1 MQIAILNGEPD
12 PSSAFQMY
20 LNDFAQRLSSA
31 SHAVSTLDLRKLN
44 LKGCSGCWGC
54 WVKTPGECVKRDDSA
69 TVCRAAIN
77 SDLLLLASPLTMG
90 FTTALLKRAADQMIP
105 LVHPYS
111 VVDGGEIH
119 HRARYAKYPKL
130 GLLLGAGGD
139 SDAEDR
145 EITTEMWRR
154 MARDLK
160 SQLVFAAVADRTA
173 QEVADEFVRVA

>member
-1 MQIAILNGEPD
+1 MRIAILNGEPD

-20 LNDFAQRLSSA
+20 LHDFARRLASA
-31 SHAVSTLDLRKLN
+31 GHAVSTLDLRKLN

-69 TVCRAAIN
+69 TICRSAIN

-105 LVHPYS
+105 LVHPYF

-154 MARDLK
+154 MARNLK
-160 SQLVFAAVADRTA
+160 SRMVFTA
-173 QEVADEFVRVA
+173 ETNRSAEEVADEIALVA